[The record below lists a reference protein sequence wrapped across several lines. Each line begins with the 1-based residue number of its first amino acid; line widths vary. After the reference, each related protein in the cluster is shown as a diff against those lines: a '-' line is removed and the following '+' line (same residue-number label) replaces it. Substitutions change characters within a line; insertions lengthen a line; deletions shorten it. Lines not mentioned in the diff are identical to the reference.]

1 MKLELGR
8 ESNFYSD
15 LNMLEKVAG
24 KLGKKSWKVES
35 IVFEF
40 WQNLFLIRK
49 RKEKIGIRIGRGI
62 EFSNVMNK
70 KIGQWKV

>member
-1 MKLELGR
+1 ME
-8 ESNFYSD
+8 N
-15 LNMLEKVAG
+15 
-24 KLGKKSWKVES
+24 
-35 IVFEF
+35 IEF
-40 WQNLFLIRK
+40 WQNLFLNRK